1 MPARRATVTVT
12 GPARRGDWPG
22 TVVIILK
29 VFIACFL
36 ARGVRIYTVTGY
48 ARGVTEFGTV
58 RRPWTSGACDAG
70 GEVGMAQHRGD
81 SEAAPGCP
89 LSVRSVDGVRPGC
102 YAAAES
108 ESESKG
114 LVRTSWRSD

>member
-1 MPARRATVTVT
+1 M
-12 GPARRGDWPG
+12 
-22 TVVIILK
+22 VIILK

-48 ARGVTEFGTV
+48 ARGVTESGSV
-58 RRPWTSGACDAG
+58 RRPRTSGACGAG

-89 LSVRSVDGVRPGC
+89 LTVDGVRPGC

-114 LVRTSWRSD
+114 LVRVLTIRVLTIKGPVTAPFDLLLFDDMFWVL

>member
-1 MPARRATVTVT
+1 MPARRAT
-12 GPARRGDWPG
+12 G
-22 TVVIILK
+22 
-29 VFIACFL
+29 FFL
-36 ARGVRIYTVTGY
+36 ARGVRVYTMRAESLSSVN
-48 ARGVTEFGTV
+48 FGTM
-58 RRPWTSGACDAG
+58 RPRTSGACGAG
-70 GEVGMAQHRGD
+70 GELEGGMAQHRGD

-114 LVRTSWRSD
+114 LVRTSWRSDYQGPSHRSI

>member
-1 MPARRATVTVT
+1 
-12 GPARRGDWPG
+12 
-22 TVVIILK
+22 VVIILK
-29 VFIACFL
+29 VFIASFL

-48 ARGVTEFGTV
+48 ARGVTEFDSV
-58 RRPWTSGACDAG
+58 RRPRTSGACAAG

-89 LSVRSVDGVRPGC
+89 LTVDGVRPGC

-114 LVRTSWRSD
+114 LVRVLTIKGPVTAPFDLLMFDDGYYNIFS